1 MEEGTEYLMFV
12 GEHYADKFDYF
23 IMGVE
28 DLVVLL
34 GNLETYLGSLE
45 GDPSLTH
52 RFVRWRFREN
62 WSNNYFNLGGVGS
75 VLSCA
80 TLNYLLTQLAQP
92 T

>member
-1 MEEGTEYLMFV
+1 MFV

-52 RFVRWRFREN
+52 RFFGWRFKEYRP
-62 WSNNYFNLGGVGS
+62 NN
-75 VLSCA
+75 
-80 TLNYLLTQLAQP
+80 
-92 T
+92 